1 MTRTFKR
8 SPYWKTL
15 RHFGSKTTQSRKK
28 DIKRTET
35 KIQLRKQTHDH
46 NSKQTET

>member
-1 MTRTFKR
+1 MTRTFNR

-15 RHFGSKTTQSRKK
+15 RHFGSKITQSRKK
-28 DIKRTET
+28 DTKRTET